1 MIENFIY
8 NDIVLYCKGWYTSK
22 DNDIIKD
29 LGYLF
34 SKIYAWTP
42 KTEEEVARMM
52 MRVLDKLYEESGKT
66 FIEGTRFSFATFYD
80 EIKRTMWLYNISF
93 SMAIIIIVKSILFE
107 LTKDEIKLNP
117 PHYGKKEHFRLGYL
131 FSKEAKISTTYKE
144 MNDFAQKW
152 FNNNKK

>member
-52 MRVLDKLYEESGKT
+52 MRVLDKLYEERGKT

-80 EIKRTMWLYNISF
+80 EIKRTMWLYNVSF
-93 SMAIIIIVKSILFE
+93 SMAIIIIVKSRLFE
-107 LTKDEIKLNP
+107 LTNDEIKLNP

-131 FSKEAKISTTYKE
+131 FGKEAKISTTYKE